1 MNDTYIA
8 LSGRIRLEL
17 VELGRV
23 AERTRKIWAQVTQS
37 PDDFLI
43 DAAALNLHSF
53 YAGLERVFES
63 IAIRV
68 DHSLPTRD
76 AWHVELLRQMA
87 AEIPGVRPPV
97 ITGAMLDQL
106 DRYRGFRHVVRNVYT
121 YRLDARQIAPLVE
134 DLEEVEARL
143 RSELNA
149 FAGHIER
156 IGAAED

>member
-1 MNDTYIA
+1 VNDAYIA

-17 VELGRV
+17 VELERV
-23 AERTRKIWAQVTQS
+23 AERTRKIWTQAARS
-37 PDDFLI
+37 PDDFLV

-53 YAGLERVFES
+53 YSGLEHVFES
-63 IAIRV
+63 IATLL
-68 DHSLPTRD
+68 DHSLPTGD

-87 AEIPGVRPPV
+87 AELPGVRPPV
-97 ITGAMLDQL
+97 VSREMLNAL

-134 DLEEVEARL
+134 DLEKVEAQL

-149 FAGHIER
+149 FADRVEM

>member
-1 MNDTYIA
+1 MNEAYIA

-17 VELGRV
+17 AELQRV
-23 AERTRKIWAQVTQS
+23 VERTRRIWAQAARS

-63 IAIRV
+63 IATRV
-68 DHSLPTRD
+68 DHSLPTGD

-87 AEIPGVRPPV
+87 AELPGVRPPV
-97 ITGAMLDQL
+97 ISEVVLDKL

-121 YRLDARQIAPLVE
+121 YRLDARQIALLVE
-134 DLEEVEARL
+134 DLDNVEAQL
-143 RSELNA
+143 RAELHA
-149 FAGHIER
+149 FADRIER
-156 IGAAED
+156 IGAAGD